1 MALFLILQVVFNALI
16 FLIFLPFV
24 LLLYFLQEKQT
35 IFKQELLGMK
45 KIIGIL
51 SLVLILVT
59 GVSANQEMILEG
71 TYQGE
76 NLYVQNPFASSG
88 VGFCVTNVLINGQQS
103 IDEINSSAFEIDF
116 SSYQLTKGA
125 AVKIKIEYK
134 DDCTPRV
141 LNPEVLKASSTFVIA
156 QMNITADGLFTFS
169 TTNESG
175 KLPYVIEQKR
185 WNKWIKV
192 ATVDGKGSAGK
203 NDYSIQLKPHSG
215 KNIYRIKQVDYTRT
229 PRYSPEKKLIRSS
242 VEEVFIANEN
252 LLRIEGVVNFA
263 DKSGNEVS
271 TLYEVYNT
279 TGVIVRKGFGAK
291 VNLSDLKKG
300 DYFVMYDNKMG
311 QIKKI

>member
-1 MALFLILQVVFNALI
+1 M
-16 FLIFLPFV
+16 
-24 LLLYFLQEKQT
+24 E
-35 IFKQELLGMK
+35 

-51 SLVLILVT
+51 SLVLILTT
-59 GVSANQEMILEG
+59 GALANQEMVLEG

-116 SSYQLTKGA
+116 SSYQLSKGA
-125 AVKIKIEYK
+125 SVKVKIEYK

-141 LNPEVLKASSTFVIA
+141 LNPEVLKPSSTYVISS
-156 QMNITADGLFTFS
+156 MNITPSGFLTFS

-175 KLPYVIEQKR
+175 QLPFVIEQKR
-185 WNKWIKV
+185 WNKWMKV
-192 ATVDGKGSAGK
+192 ATVNGKGLAGK
-203 NDYSIQLKPHSG
+203 NDYAIQLKPHSG
-215 KNIYRIKQVDYTRT
+215 RNIYRIKQVDYTRV
-229 PRYSPEKKLIRSS
+229 PRISQEKKLIRSS
-242 VEEVFIANEN
+242 VKEVFIANEN
-252 LLRIEGVVNFA
+252 LLRIEEEVNFA
-263 DKSGNEVS
+263 DDAGNEVS

-279 TGVIVRKGFGAK
+279 TGVIVKKGFGAK
-291 VNLSDLKKG
+291 VNLSDLKRG

>member
-1 MALFLILQVVFNALI
+1 
-16 FLIFLPFV
+16 
-24 LLLYFLQEKQT
+24 
-35 IFKQELLGMK
+35 
-45 KIIGIL
+45 
-51 SLVLILVT
+51 
-59 GVSANQEMILEG
+59 MILEG
-71 TYQGE
+71 TYQGQ

-125 AVKIKIEYK
+125 SVKIEIEYK

-141 LNPEVLKASSTFVIA
+141 LNPEVLKPSSTYVISG
-156 QMNITADGLFTFS
+156 MSITPDGLLSFS

-175 KLPYVIEQKR
+175 QLPFVIEQKR
-185 WNKWIKV
+185 WNKWMKV
-192 ATVDGKGSAGK
+192 ATVNGKGSSLK

-215 KNIYRIKQVDYTRT
+215 RNEYRIKQVDYTRE
-229 PRYSPEKKLIRSS
+229 PRYGPVKKLIRSS
-242 VEEVFIANEN
+242 VKEVFIANEN

-263 DKSGNEVS
+263 DESGNEAA

-279 TGVIVRKGFGAK
+279 TGVIVRKGFGTK
-291 VNLSDLKKG
+291 VNLSDLKRG
-300 DYFVMYDNKMG
+300 EYFVMYDNKMG